1 MLSVES
7 MCESA
12 LRRKKADAHQ
22 REKDAIMQYD
32 QDTIQPVLLMT
43 ARQVAR
49 ALGISRSM
57 VYLIIQRGELRC
69 IHIGRAMR
77 ISRSEV
83 RRSINERENAQQS
96 PTRSRAKSQNW
107 QARKA

>member
-1 MLSVES
+1 
-7 MCESA
+7 
-12 LRRKKADAHQ
+12 
-22 REKDAIMQYD
+22 MQND
-32 QDTIQPVLLMT
+32 QDASQPVLLMT

-57 VYLIIQRGELRC
+57 VYLIIQRSELRC

-83 RRSINERENAQQS
+83 RRYINERENAQQMPRRS
-96 PTRSRAKSQNW
+96 VARSRKRQT
-107 QARKA
+107 RKA